1 MIVVL
6 LLQVDGQAN
15 PLLQSVHVERFM
27 IRCAH
32 FTADG
37 REVVMAG
44 HRRSFFV
51 YDMVAG
57 KITRVKGIRG
67 EPKIEPHCGYRVLI
81 LLFSVVL

>member
-1 MIVVL
+1 MVILCV
-6 LLQVDGQAN
+6 QVDGQAN
-15 PLLQSVHVERFM
+15 PLLQSVHVERFP
-27 IRCAH
+27 ILCAH

-67 EPKIEPHCGYRVLI
+67 GQKMK
-81 LLFSVVL
+81 LLGSY